1 MSQVRLNKLFTMF
14 NFKST
19 IHDNGAI
26 LIIALLITT
35 FTSSSLYVEAKVK
48 AAKEPSVQNPD
59 TVHFASK
66 IVDRSLP
73 QIRPH
78 VTHTKKLPCHGRMC
92 ELDLSSIDLSAK
104 ELFFEV
110 APTGITAMD
119 PSAIEVAAA
128 TGLNVTLIKSFRR
141 SDKGMMKGH
150 WNGESGFSY
159 LNLLKQGTGPSGTN
173 LWFGTMYDSEN
184 DVYYSISP
192 DATGNSIVANA
203 TRGSE
208 RPLPT
213 GIKVPV
219 SKVTST
225 LSNTSAIVAFPH
237 GHRKLV
243 DDGSIIDI
251 MFVWTLGA
259 ECRVSSLGFDCTV
272 TSQTEKNMRGKID
285 VTIAGINQV
294 YANSGILTQLRL
306 VHAYRHPSYKWDTQN
321 NCGDA
326 LGHLT
331 EMSDGQ
337 LDDVHSYR
345 SKYRADMVQ
354 MISAPCGYCGVAWV
368 GAYKSLA
375 FSVITS
381 DCLDVFVSAHELGH
395 NMVRGKNDIFTF
407 YLAFPISGVMNFF
420 LY

>member
-1 MSQVRLNKLFTMF
+1 MF
-14 NFKST
+14 NCKST
-19 IHDNGAI
+19 ICDNGAI
-26 LIIALLITT
+26 FVIALLVMTVHFGI
-35 FTSSSLYVEAKVK
+35 SSSLYVEATVK
-48 AAKEPSVQNPD
+48 AAKESSVQNPD
-59 TVHFASK
+59 TVHFAGNR
-66 IVDRSLP
+66 VDRSLP
-73 QIRPH
+73 QKRPH

-92 ELDLSSIDLSAK
+92 ELDLSTIDLSAE

-110 APTGITAMD
+110 GPTGITTID

-128 TGLNVTLIKSFRR
+128 TGLNVTLIRSFRR
-141 SDKGMMKGH
+141 SDKGMIRGH
-150 WNGESGFSY
+150 WSGESGFSY
-159 LNLLKQGTGPSGTN
+159 LNLLKQGTGPSGNN

-184 DVYYSISP
+184 DMYYSISP

-225 LSNTSAIVAFPH
+225 FSNMSTIVAFPH

-259 ECRVSSLGFDCTV
+259 ECKVSSLDFDCTV
-272 TSQTEKNMRGKID
+272 TPQTETNMRGKID

-331 EMSDGQ
+331 ETSDGQ

-368 GAYKSLA
+368 GAYKSYA
-375 FSVITS
+375 FSVVTS
-381 DCLDVFVSAHELGH
+381 NCLDVFVSAHELGH
-395 NMVRGKNDIFTF
+395 NMVRGKN
-407 YLAFPISGVMNFF
+407 
-420 LY
+420 